1 MEEGLYSQAVEE
13 YGKAIELLFKELY
26 TEYLPQ
32 LSYPEKESV
41 INFEKNL
48 KKSVSKFTIGEWIG
62 LFREAS
68 LFSIIRNRKR
78 IERRCVFF
86 TLAVIDAVNELR
98 NRSTHPSEGLK
109 DYDMANV
116 ATFVESA
123 VLCMLQEL
131 GMVPKKEAEYAGAI
145 AEVRI
150 RLGKQFA
157 RVSREDVLRAA
168 RNPRIENFFW
178 VSKYVEIEGK
188 RYPVK
193 GLLSLASG
201 VSTSKFTTNR
211 ASRILENLGFNVKSI
226 TK

>member
-1 MEEGLYSQAVEE
+1 MNEGLYSQAIEE

-26 TEYLPQ
+26 REYLPQ

-48 KKSVSKFTIGEWIG
+48 KKPVSKFTIGEWIG
-62 LFREAS
+62 LFREAR
-68 LFSIIRNRKR
+68 LFNIIRNRKK

-86 TLAVIDAVNELR
+86 THAVIDAVNELR
-98 NRSTHPSEGLK
+98 NRSTHPAEDLK
-109 DYDMANV
+109 NYEMKNV
-116 ATFVESA
+116 ATFVEST
-123 VLCMLQEL
+123 VLCILQEL
-131 GMVPKKEAEYAGAI
+131 GMMPKKEVEYVGAI
-145 AEVRI
+145 AGTRI

-157 RVSREDVLRAA
+157 GVTREAILRAA
-168 RNPRIENFFW
+168 KDPRIEKFFW

-193 GLLSLASG
+193 GLLSLASN
-201 VSTSKFTTNR
+201 VSTSQFTTDR
-211 ASRILENLGFNVKSI
+211 ASRILENLGFKVKSI